1 MKKGIR
7 LIAVISVI
15 IAIAAFVVPRYV
27 NSAITVNPSG
37 IATSGFIEATDVS
50 IAAEVGGRIISIA
63 AAEGD
68 QVKAG
73 DIVVKLDASL
83 LSAQKQQAA
92 INLNLAEA
100 NLEQSTLA
108 RDNAQKAWENGRD
121 VQLKIAQVNLEE
133 ANNTFTK
140 ITYPFS
146 YSTFALDIPAAVG
159 AINDAKVQL
168 KQAQTWLAEGPTSE
182 NYAKAL
188 DQFRQA
194 LDNLTTAQDRLQRGE
209 GADVF
214 LSGKNFAADFWTLRT
229 AQLEMNK
236 AQLSVQNTAAAVD
249 QAHTS
254 FLQATNGV
262 GIAQEQVK
270 QAEAALE
277 LINVQLG
284 KLTVSSPI
292 SGVVAAKNVE
302 VGEIAQAGAPVLT
315 VTKLDNVTLTAYV
328 PDSQI
333 GLVMLGQK
341 VQVSVDSYSGQ
352 VFNGQVTYIS
362 PRAAFTPG
370 NVQLKD
376 EREKTV
382 FAVKIRLANS
392 EGKLKPGMPADA
404 TIITN
409 P

>member
-1 MKKGIR
+1 MKKRFR
-7 LIAVISVI
+7 LIAVIAVI
-15 IAIAAFVVPRYV
+15 IVVAAFVIPWYV
-27 NSAITVNPSG
+27 NSATALSPSG
-37 IATSGFIEATDVS
+37 IATSGFIEATDVN

-63 AAEGD
+63 AREGD

-73 DIVVKLDASL
+73 DIVFKLDAAI
-83 LSAQKQQAA
+83 LSAQKQQAE
-92 INLNLAEA
+92 INLNLTEA
-100 NLEQSTLA
+100 NLEQSTLT
-108 RDNAQKAWENGRD
+108 RDNAQKAWENARD

-140 ITYPFS
+140 ITYPFT
-146 YSTFALDIPAAVG
+146 YSTFSLDIPAAVG
-159 AINDAKVQL
+159 AINDAQMQL
-168 KQAQTWLAEGPTSE
+168 TQAQTWLAEGPESE
-182 NYAKAL
+182 NYTKAL

-194 LDNLTTAQDRLQRGE
+194 QDNLTTALDRLQRGQ
-209 GADVF
+209 GTDAF
-214 LSGKNFAADFWTLRT
+214 LAGKNSAADFWTLRT

-236 AQLSVQNTAAAVD
+236 AELAVENTAAAVD
-249 QAHTS
+249 QAHTA
-254 FLQATNGV
+254 FLQATGGV

-270 QAEAALE
+270 QAEAALG
-277 LINVQLG
+277 LINVQLS

-292 SGVVAAKNVE
+292 SGVVAAKNIE
-302 VGEIAQAGAPVLT
+302 VGEITQAGAPVLT
-315 VTKLDNVTLTAYV
+315 ITKLDNVTLTAYV
-328 PDSQI
+328 PESQI

-341 VQVSVDSYSGQ
+341 VEVSVDSYSGE

-362 PRAAFTPG
+362 PRAVYTPG

-382 FAVKIRLANS
+382 FAVKISLANQ